1 MEPAIDWDALASAAI
16 AARARAY
23 APYSGFAVGAAVLTS
38 DGRVVSGANVENAVY
53 GLGVCAERVAIGAA
67 VASGARRIAAI
78 AVCTDMEPPA
88 RPCGPCLQVMA
99 EFADDIPILLCSTQA
114 MRHLSSLRE
123 LLPQPFSLPRPS

>member
-1 MEPAIDWDALASAAI
+1 VA
-16 AARARAY
+16 
-23 APYSGFAVGAAVLTS
+23 GGAK
-38 DGRVVSGANVENAVY
+38 
-53 GLGVCAERVAIGAA
+53 
-67 VASGARRIAAI
+67 RIVAI

-99 EFADDIPILLCSTQA
+99 EFAEDIPILLCSTLA